1 MSNARGVNA
10 RGALGRYGEEL
21 AARRLTEAGMTV
33 LERNWRCGR
42 TGEIDIVAR
51 DGDALVVC
59 EVKTRR
65 AGAFEHPMAAVTP
78 TKADRL
84 RGLARTLAAGTRR
97 GPTGRRPHRRRGRRP
112 PRARR
117 TRRGA
122 RTGGGLM
129 GFARTCSVALVGVE
143 GVIVEVQ
150 ADLEPGVAAFTLV
163 GLPDKSLT
171 ESKDRVR
178 AAVVNSGAEWPQKKL
193 TVGLSPASVPKAGSG
208 FDLAVACAVL
218 GASERIDPRMLSDIV
233 MIGELGLDGRVRPV
247 RGILPAVLAAAEAGY
262 EQVVV
267 PECAAA
273 EASLVP
279 GVSVLGVRTLRQLIA
294 VLADEPVPDEEP
306 DEGRPDPLMAGLRLP
321 GTGAATGMHTV
332 GAAQQDQG
340 HDLADVVGQLAARTA
355 VEVAAA
361 GGHHLFL
368 EGPPGAGKTMLAE
381 RLPAILPSL
390 AKEESLEVTAVHSVA
405 GLLPAGKPLVD
416 VPPYCAP
423 HHSATMQALVGG
435 GQGVARPG
443 AVSLAHR
450 GVLFLDETP
459 EFSSQALDAL
469 RQPLEAG
476 HVVIARSAGVVRF
489 PAKFLMVLAANPCPC
504 GRFSRTDDL
513 CECPPAAIRRYQARL
528 SGPLLDRVDLR
539 VEVDRVTRSEL
550 SQSAA
555 RGESTAVVAERVR
568 AARERAALRLAGTLW
583 RTNSEVPGR
592 ELRSRW
598 HAAPGAMD
606 EAERS
611 LERGLLTARGLDRV
625 LRVAWTIADLVGHD
639 RPDAADVNLALQL
652 RTGVPR
658 GMPMAI
664 GALT

>member
-1 MSNARGVNA
+1 
-10 RGALGRYGEEL
+10 
-21 AARRLTEAGMTV
+21 
-33 LERNWRCGR
+33 
-42 TGEIDIVAR
+42 
-51 DGDALVVC
+51 
-59 EVKTRR
+59 
-65 AGAFEHPMAAVTP
+65 
-78 TKADRL
+78 
-84 RGLARTLAAGTRR
+84 
-97 GPTGRRPHRRRGRRP
+97 
-112 PRARR
+112 
-117 TRRGA
+117 
-122 RTGGGLM
+122 M

-143 GVIVEVQ
+143 GVVVEVQ

-171 ESKDRVR
+171 ESRDRVR

-218 GASERIDPRMLSDIV
+218 GAAERIDPRVLADIV

-247 RGILPAVLAAAEAGY
+247 RGVLPAVLAAADAGY

-279 GVSVLGVRTLRQLIA
+279 GVSVLGIRSLRQLIA
-294 VLADEPVPDEEP
+294 VLTDEPVPDEEP
-306 DEGRPDPLMAGLRLP
+306 DQQGRPDPLLAGLRMP
-321 GTGAATGMHTV
+321 GTGAATGMHDV
-332 GAAQQDQG
+332 GAAPHDHG
-340 HDLADVVGQLAARTA
+340 HDLADVVGQISARTA
-355 VEVAAA
+355 LEVAAA

-381 RLPAILPSL
+381 RLPAVLPRL
-390 AKEESLEVTAVHSVA
+390 GRQESLEVTAVHSVA
-405 GLLPAGKPLVD
+405 GLLPPGKPLID
-416 VPPYCAP
+416 VAPYCAP

-459 EFSSQALDAL
+459 EFSSRALDAL

-504 GRFSRTDDL
+504 GRFSRTDTL
-513 CECPPAAIRRYQARL
+513 CECPPSAIRRYQARL

-539 VEVDRVTRSEL
+539 VEVDAVTRGEL
-550 SQSAA
+550 TARGA
-555 RGESTAVVAERVR
+555 RGESTATVAARVR
-568 AARERAALRLAGTLW
+568 AARERATARLAGTPW
-583 RTNSEVPGR
+583 RTNGEVPGR

-598 HAAPGAMD
+598 RAGPGAMD
-606 EAERS
+606 EAERN
-611 LERGLLTARGLDRV
+611 LERGVLTARGLDRV
-625 LRVAWTIADLVGHD
+625 LRVAWTVADLAGHD
-639 RPDAADVNLALQL
+639 RPDAGDVALALQL

-658 GMPMAI
+658 GVPMAI
-664 GALT
+664 GASA

>member
-1 MSNARGVNA
+1 
-10 RGALGRYGEEL
+10 
-21 AARRLTEAGMTV
+21 
-33 LERNWRCGR
+33 
-42 TGEIDIVAR
+42 
-51 DGDALVVC
+51 
-59 EVKTRR
+59 
-65 AGAFEHPMAAVTP
+65 
-78 TKADRL
+78 
-84 RGLARTLAAGTRR
+84 
-97 GPTGRRPHRRRGRRP
+97 
-112 PRARR
+112 
-117 TRRGA
+117 
-122 RTGGGLM
+122 M

-143 GVIVEVQ
+143 GVVVEVQ

-171 ESKDRVR
+171 ESRDRVR
-178 AAVVNSGAEWPQKKL
+178 AAVVNSGGEWPQKKL

-218 GASERIDPRMLSDIV
+218 GAAERIDPRVLADIV

-247 RGILPAVLAAAEAGY
+247 RGILPAVLAAADAGY

-279 GVSVLGVRTLRQLIA
+279 GVSVLGVRSLRQLIA
-294 VLADEPVPDEEP
+294 VLTDEPVPEEEP
-306 DEGRPDPLMAGLRLP
+306 DEQGRPDPLLAGLRLP
-321 GTGAATGMHTV
+321 GAGSATGMHSV
-332 GAAQQDQG
+332 GAAQHDQG
-340 HDLADVVGQLAARTA
+340 HDLADVIGQASARTA
-355 VEVAAA
+355 LEVAAA

-381 RLPAILPSL
+381 RLPAVLPPL
-390 AKEESLEVTAVHSVA
+390 ARQESLEVTAIHSVA
-405 GLLPAGKPLVD
+405 GLLPPGKPLID
-416 VPPYCAP
+416 LAPYCAP

-435 GQGVARPG
+435 GQGIARPG

-459 EFSSQALDAL
+459 EFSSHALDAL

-489 PAKFLMVLAANPCPC
+489 PAKFLMILAANPCPC
-504 GRFSRTDDL
+504 GRFSPRRDNL
-513 CECPPAAIRRYQARL
+513 CECPSSAIRRYQARI

-539 VEVDRVTRSEL
+539 VEAEPVTRAEL
-550 SQSAA
+550 ALRGA
-555 RGESTAVVAERVR
+555 RGESTAAVAGRVR
-568 AARERAALRLAGTLW
+568 AARERAAARLADTPW
-583 RTNSEVPGR
+583 RTNAEVPGH
-592 ELRSRW
+592 ELRTRW

-611 LERGLLTARGLDRV
+611 LERGMLTARGLDRV
-625 LRVAWTIADLVGHD
+625 LRVAWTIADLRGHA
-639 RPDAADVNLALQL
+639 RPDAGDVTLALQL

-658 GMPMAI
+658 GVPMAI
-664 GALT
+664 GAPA